1 MNEITF
7 IERNTDRW
15 KEFES
20 LISSKFEASP
30 DKISELFIQITDDL
44 AYARTYFPK
53 SKVAGY
59 LNYLSINV
67 HHKIYK
73 NKKVKSNRFAEFWLL
88 DYPVLVYN
96 SRKYI
101 YYSLLIFITA
111 IVIGALSSA
120 HDANFVRLILG
131 DQYVNMTL
139 ENIHKGDPMAVY
151 KQMNPSGMFL
161 AITLNNLWV
170 AFRTAIFGVFLS
182 IGSALSILQN
192 GIMVGAFQSFFY
204 QKGLLWESSLTIF
217 LHGTYELF
225 SIVIAGASGFV
236 IGSGIIFP
244 ESYSRLESFKRGV
257 IQGVKLLIG
266 IVPLFIIAAFLEGFI
281 TRLTA
286 SPLAIKISII
296 LFSLFTILFYFFI
309 YPTFITKKLK
319 NYGRN

>member
-1 MNEITF
+1 
-7 IERNTDRW
+7 
-15 KEFES
+15 
-20 LISSKFEASP
+20 
-30 DKISELFIQITDDL
+30 
-44 AYARTYFPK
+44 
-53 SKVAGY
+53 
-59 LNYLSINV
+59 
-67 HHKIYK
+67 
-73 NKKVKSNRFAEFWLL
+73 
-88 DYPVLVYN
+88 
-96 SRKYI
+96 
-101 YYSLLIFITA
+101 
-111 IVIGALSSA
+111 
-120 HDANFVRLILG
+120 
-131 DQYVNMTL
+131 MTL

-244 ESYSRLESFKRGV
+244 ESYSRLDSFKRGV
-257 IQGVKLLIG
+257 MQGVKLLIG
-266 IVPLFIIAAFLEGFI
+266 IVPLFITAAFLEGFI

-296 LFSLFTILFYFFI
+296 LFSLLTILFYFFI

-319 NYGRN
+319 DYGRN